1 MPVLHDDQTATE
13 TPQVRFTG
21 PWRYIVW
28 MALFTAVVIAIGV
41 FLLEPLTE
49 AFRANPA
56 INGLILAVLVI
67 GVLYTFAQ
75 ALAIGPAARWLLRFR
90 SSEDPTS
97 LGTPP
102 AMIAPMASMIGS
114 ADGRMRISAG
124 SVRTVLDSVGARM
137 SEAGAFTRYFGRL
150 LIFLG
155 LLGTFWGLLEV
166 VQDVGDAVATVSANA
181 TGNVDAAQLIAAI
194 QGPIQGMGTAFAS
207 SLFGLAGSLV
217 IGFLDLQASR
227 AQNRFYNEIEEWL
240 SSMSRVAA
248 AGPATT
254 GDGEASSAYVG
265 ALLEQTAETLDR
277 LSHTLERHTR
287 QMDTNLQRF
296 AEDARNSQEESA
308 RMLRDEIRVL
318 IRAMNARDK
327 GGE

>member
-1 MPVLHDDQTATE
+1 MPVLQDEQTDASGD
-13 TPQVRFTG
+13 VKFTG

-28 MALFTAVVIAIGV
+28 MALFTAAVLAIGIM
-41 FLLEPLTE
+41 LIEPLTE
-49 AFRANPA
+49 AFQANIA
-56 INGLILAVLVI
+56 INGLILGVLVI
-67 GVLYTFAQ
+67 GVLYTYAQ
-75 ALAIGPAARWLLRFR
+75 ALGIWPAARWLVRFR
-90 SSEDPTS
+90 SSEHPGS
-97 LGTPP
+97 LPTPP
-102 AMIAPMASMIGS
+102 AMIAPMASMMGA

-155 LLGTFWGLLEV
+155 LLGTFWGLLQV
-166 VQDVGDAVATVSANA
+166 VSDVGAAVRAVTESTTGGEADVLRLMSAIE
-181 TGNVDAAQLIAAI
+181 D
-194 QGPIQGMGTAFAS
+194 PIQGMGTAFAS

-248 AGPATT
+248 AGPASG
-254 GDGEASSAYVG
+254 GDGEVSSAYLG
-265 ALLEQTAETLDR
+265 ALLEQTAETIDR
-277 LSHTLERHTR
+277 LASSMERHSR
-287 QMDTNLQRF
+287 QMDTTLQRF
-296 AEDARNSQEESA
+296 TEDSRTNQEEA
-308 RMLRDEIRVL
+308 NRALRDEIRVL
-318 IRAMNARDK
+318 IRALEARDR

>member
-1 MPVLHDDQTATE
+1 MPVLHDDQVEAE
-13 TPQVRFTG
+13 TPQVKFTG
-21 PWRYIVW
+21 PWRYIIW
-28 MALFTAVVIAIGV
+28 MALFTVAVLAIAV
-41 FLLEPLTE
+41 WLLEPLTE
-49 AFRANPA
+49 AFRANMA
-56 INGLILAVLVI
+56 INGLILGVLFI
-67 GVLYTFAQ
+67 GVLYTYAQ
-75 ALAIGPAARWLLRFR
+75 ALGIGPAARWLVRFR
-90 SSEDPTS
+90 SSEHPGS
-97 LGTPP
+97 LPPPP

-114 ADGRMRISAG
+114 ADGRVRISAG

-166 VQDVGDAVATVSANA
+166 VQDVGNAVATVSANT
-181 TGNVDAAQLIAAI
+181 TGDVDSAALIGAI

-207 SLFGLAGSLV
+207 SLFGLAGSLI

-248 AGPATT
+248 VGPAS
-254 GDGEASSAYVG
+254 GGEGEMSSAYVG

-277 LSHTLERHTR
+277 LAHTMERHTR
-287 QMDTNLQRF
+287 QMDTTLQRF
-296 AEDARNSQEESA
+296 AEDARAGQEETA
-308 RMLRDEIRVL
+308 RAIRDEIRVL
-318 IRAMNARDK
+318 IRALDARDR